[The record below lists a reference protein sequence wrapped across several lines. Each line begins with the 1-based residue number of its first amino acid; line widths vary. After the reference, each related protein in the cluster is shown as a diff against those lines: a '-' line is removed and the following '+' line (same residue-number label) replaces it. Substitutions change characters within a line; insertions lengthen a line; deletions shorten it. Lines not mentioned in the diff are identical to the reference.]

1 MRYEYATEEDES
13 EKYEKTTSYEW
24 SNEMSDHSVERLID
38 ELNGLNEE
46 EVNLIDEIEHT
57 KTEEDKS
64 DDIKDEDMHYDEED
78 ENLRRTRRENYVT
91 GV

>member
-1 MRYEYATEEDES
+1 
-13 EKYEKTTSYEW
+13 
-24 SNEMSDHSVERLID
+24 MSDHSVERLID

-46 EVNLIDEIEHT
+46 EGNLIDEIEHT
-57 KTEEDKS
+57 RTEEDKS